1 MADLIYAEAELFVVC
16 LLLGAVLALVYD
28 GVRIFRMLIPHK
40 EIVVDIEDLAFWM
53 FTAWMV
59 FRTLFYYNRGAL
71 RGYAFLGMLLG
82 VLIYMLTIS
91 RILMFL
97 ADKIVPCWKKGVG
110 LVVRPIVSMKRS
122 VIKTLKKA
130 LAEVKMA
137 VKSR

>member
-28 GVRIFRMLIPHK
+28 GVRIFRMLFPHK
-40 EIVVDIEDLAFWM
+40 EIVVDLEDLVFWM

-71 RGYAFLGMLLG
+71 RGYAFLGMFLG
-82 VLIYMLTIS
+82 VLIYMITVS

-97 ADKIVPCWKKGVG
+97 ADKIVPYWKKGFRLAVKP
-110 LVVRPIVSMKRS
+110 LVFLKQS
-122 VIKTLKKA
+122 VIKILKKA
-130 LAEVKMA
+130 VTEVKMA

>member
-53 FTAWMV
+53 FTAYMV

-71 RGYAFLGMLLG
+71 R
-82 VLIYMLTIS
+82 
-91 RILMFL
+91 
-97 ADKIVPCWKKGVG
+97 
-110 LVVRPIVSMKRS
+110 
-122 VIKTLKKA
+122 
-130 LAEVKMA
+130 
-137 VKSR
+137 

>member
-28 GVRIFRMLIPHK
+28 GVRIFRMLFPHK
-40 EIVVDIEDLAFWM
+40 EIVVDLEDLVFWM

-71 RGYAFLGMLLG
+71 RGYAFLGMFLG
-82 VLIYMLTIS
+82 VLIYMLTVS

-97 ADKIVPCWKKGVG
+97 ADKIVPYWKKGFRLAVKP
-110 LVVRPIVSMKRS
+110 LVFLKQS
-122 VIKTLKKA
+122 VIKILKKA
-130 LAEVKMA
+130 VTEVKMA